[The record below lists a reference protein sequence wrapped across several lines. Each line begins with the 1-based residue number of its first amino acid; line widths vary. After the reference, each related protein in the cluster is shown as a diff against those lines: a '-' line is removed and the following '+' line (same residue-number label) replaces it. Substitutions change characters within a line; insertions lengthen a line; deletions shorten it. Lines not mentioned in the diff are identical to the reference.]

1 MSTVISPSTEIVD
14 QIDIELEHLDETADP
29 FLFWD

>member
-1 MSTVISPSTEIVD
+1 MESRATIEILD
-14 QIDIELEHLDETADP
+14 QIDIELEHVDDTTDP

>member
-1 MSTVISPSTEIVD
+1 MSSVTVEILD
-14 QIDIELEHLDETADP
+14 QIDIELEHVGVSADA

>member
-1 MSTVISPSTEIVD
+1 MSYPASTEILD
-14 QIDIELEHLDETADP
+14 QIDIELEHLDDTTDP